1 MWIDPDLQLTH
12 RIDTSKINLIQLE
25 EKLRTHNWNKKNLI
39 RPSAN
44 TDSSVIHYQ
53 FDNAPYT
60 DMLERNAQMEYDDE
74 DIKLRDLTLPF
85 LSQLKY
91 FYEGWKFVKGE
102 ISTFIGFGDQNFHR
116 DPRVF
121 HRFGHRVHIP
131 LITNIDAKLCVGN
144 NCWNL
149 EQYGVYI
156 FNNIKYHKAHN
167 ESNEMRI
174 HIIIDIMPNDWWQT
188 ITGLYSED
196 ELYSR
201 CDAITMDPAARI
213 EEIKKL
219 GKTDISLSNLLI
231 QLGDKKRSNKKSL
244 GFLGPGFFV
253 RL

>member
-12 RIDTSKINLIQLE
+12 TMDTSRIDVEQLK
-25 EKLRTHNWNKKNLI
+25 EKLRNHNWTKKNLI
-39 RPSAN
+39 RPKAN

-53 FDNAPYT
+53 FDNNPYT
-60 DMLERNAQMEYDDE
+60 DALGRTGQMEYDDD

-91 FYEGWKFVKGE
+91 FYAGWKFVKGE
-102 ISTFIGFGDQNFHR
+102 ISTFTGFGDQGFHI

-144 NCWNL
+144 NSWHL

-167 ESNEMRI
+167 ESNDIRI
-174 HIIIDIMPNDWWQT
+174 HMIVDVMPNDWWQT
-188 ITGLYSED
+188 ITELYSED

-201 CDAITMDPAARI
+201 CNAITIDPATRI
-213 EEIKKL
+213 EEIKRL
-219 GKTDISLSNLLI
+219 GKTDIPLSKLLI
-231 QLGDKKRSNKKSL
+231 QLGDEKGSNNFK
-244 GFLGPGFFV
+244 
-253 RL
+253 